1 MIKFVLLI
9 VLHMSSG
16 DTQRHFINSFDTL
29 KECSA
34 WAEFS
39 MDIMRASGKPDNVYK
54 ADVLCIPVTLEAK
67 EV

>member
-16 DTQRHFINSFDTL
+16 DTQRHFINSFDTIG
-29 KECSA
+29 ECEV

-39 MDIMRASGKPDNVYK
+39 MDILRASGKPDNVDK
-54 ADVLCIPVTLEAK
+54 ADVLCIPVTLEVK

>member
-16 DTQRHFINSFDTL
+16 DTQRHFINSFDTMQGC
-29 KECSA
+29 EA

-39 MDIMRASGKPDNVYK
+39 MDILRASGKPDNVDK
-54 ADVLCIPVTLEAK
+54 ADVLCIPVNLQTK